1 MKPKFELLD
10 KSLIERILEE
20 AFQLIED
27 PGVRVAPYVEDLL
40 RGAGITVKEG
50 VAHIPEVLARRL
62 LDLVPRGFCLYD
74 RHGNRSVL
82 YGGDT
87 VHFDPGSSCLNIL
100 DPATQLPR
108 PALSADLV
116 RLVQV
121 AEMLP
126 QFAAQST
133 AMVCNDIPQ
142 EIGDWYRLL
151 LVLWYSEKPV
161 VTGAFSAASLHTLI
175 DLLAIEGGGR
185 DALRSNPRAIFDV
198 CPSPPLNWSEF
209 ASQNLVD
216 LAHAGVP
223 AEIVSMPLAGATA
236 PVTLAGSV
244 VQHAAECIS
253 GITIHQLAQPGAPI
267 VWGGAP
273 AIFDM
278 RTGKTPMGAIETAM
292 LDLACS
298 QVGKYLGLPT
308 HAYLVAGD
316 GRVIDAQV
324 EMESGMAAV
333 LGALTGINMI
343 SGAGMLDF
351 LACHSIEKLVIDA
364 EAIASAQRL
373 IAGIEPRGD
382 SLAVGMFVQTGLHGD
397 FLKLK
402 ETRSLFR
409 QEQHFPSSVIDRGV
423 TAMDGADPDIVERA
437 RQRVDELLSGYERQ
451 PLPAEWEQELIAFA
465 QREAKESGLEDLPGI
480 IHEETVR
487 EAGLTK

>member
-1 MKPKFELLD
+1 MRPKFELLD
-10 KSLIERILEE
+10 RPLIERMLDE
-20 AFQLIED
+20 ALQLIED

-40 RGAGITVKEG
+40 RAAGVTVKGG
-50 VAHIPEVLARRL
+50 VAHIPEPVARRQL
-62 LDLVPRGFCLYD
+62 ELAPRGFCLY
-74 RHGNRSVL
+74 NRLGRAAVH
-82 YGGDT
+82 YGGDD

-100 DPATQLPR
+100 DPESQQAR
-108 PALSADLV
+108 PAVSDDLV

-133 AMVCNDIPQ
+133 AMVCNDAPQ

-161 VTGAFSAASLHTLI
+161 VTGAFSADSLRTLI
-175 DLLAIEGGGR
+175 ELLALESGGR
-185 DALRSNPRAIFDV
+185 EVLRQKPRAIFDV

-216 LAHAGVP
+216 LARAGIP

-278 RTGKTPMGAIETAM
+278 RTGKTPMGAMETAM
-292 LDLACS
+292 LDVACA
-298 QVGKYLGLPT
+298 QVGKHLGLPT

-324 EMESGMAAV
+324 EMESGMSTV

-373 IAGIEPRGD
+373 IEGIEPRGD
-382 SLAVGMFVQTGLHGD
+382 SLATAMFAQTGLHGD
-397 FLKLK
+397 FLTLK
-402 ETRSLFR
+402 ETRALFR
-409 QEQHFPSSVIDRGV
+409 KEQHFPSRVIDRGLS
-423 TAMDGADPDIVERA
+423 TMDGSNPGILDRA
-437 RQRVDELLSGYERQ
+437 RQRVDELLSTYERH
-451 PLPAEWEQELIAFA
+451 PLAPEIEKEMIAFA
-465 QREAKESGLEDLPGI
+465 ESEGKKAGLEGLPGI
-480 IHEETVR
+480 LAREYAH
-487 EAGLTK
+487 EAGRTR

>member
-10 KSLIERILEE
+10 KALIERILDE

-27 PGVRVAPYVEDLL
+27 PGVRIAPYVEDLL
-40 RGAGITVKEG
+40 RSAGITVKEG
-50 VAHIPEVLARRL
+50 VAHIPEALGRRL

-82 YGGDT
+82 YGGDS

-100 DPATQLPR
+100 DSATQLPR

-133 AMVCNDIPQ
+133 AVVCNDIPQ

-151 LVLWYSEKPV
+151 LVLWYSNKPI

-175 DLLAIEGGGR
+175 DLLAIASGGR
-185 DALRSNPRAIFDV
+185 DALRQTPRAVFDV

-216 LAHAGVP
+216 LARAGVP

-253 GITIHQLAQPGAPI
+253 GITIHQLAQPGSPI

-292 LDLACS
+292 LDVACA

-308 HAYLVAGD
+308 HAYMVAGD

-324 EMESGMAAV
+324 EMESGMSAM

-382 SLAVGMFVQTGLHGD
+382 SLAVGMFAQTGLHGD

-402 ETRSLFR
+402 ETRTLFR
-409 QEQHFPSSVIDRGV
+409 QEQHFPSAVIDRGRL
-423 TAMDGADPDIVERA
+423 AMDGDPGILERA
-437 RQRVDELLSGYERQ
+437 RQRVEELLSAYERH
-451 PLPAEWEQELIAFA
+451 PLPPDCEQELIAFA
-465 QREAKESGLEDLPGI
+465 QRESQEFGMEGLPGI
-480 IHEETVR
+480 VGEETVR

>member
-1 MKPKFELLD
+1 
-10 KSLIERILEE
+10 
-20 AFQLIED
+20 
-27 PGVRVAPYVEDLL
+27 
-40 RGAGITVKEG
+40 
-50 VAHIPEVLARRL
+50 
-62 LDLVPRGFCLYD
+62 
-74 RHGNRSVL
+74 
-82 YGGDT
+82 
-87 VHFDPGSSCLNIL
+87 
-100 DPATQLPR
+100 
-108 PALSADLV
+108 
-116 RLVQV
+116 
-121 AEMLP
+121 
-126 QFAAQST
+126 
-133 AMVCNDIPQ
+133 MVCNDVPQ

-151 LVLWYSEKPV
+151 LVLWYSEKPI
-161 VTGAFSAASLHTLI
+161 VTGAFSATSLHTLI
-175 DLLAIEGGGR
+175 DLLAIASGGR
-185 DALRSNPRAIFDV
+185 AALRQTPRAIFDV

-216 LAHAGVP
+216 LARAGVP

-292 LDLACS
+292 LDVACA

-308 HAYLVAGD
+308 HAYMVAGD

-324 EMESGMAAV
+324 EMESGMSAM

-373 IAGIEPRGD
+373 IAGVEPRGD
-382 SLAVGMFVQTGLHGD
+382 SLAVAMFAQTGLQGD

-409 QEQHFPSSVIDRGV
+409 REQHFPSNVIDRGLPP
-423 TAMDGADPDIVERA
+423 ADGTDPGILERA
-437 RQRVDELLSGYERQ
+437 RQRVEELLSSYERH
-451 PLPAEWEQELIAFA
+451 PLSPECEQELIAFA
-465 QREAKESGLEDLPGI
+465 HRAAKESGLEGLPGI
-480 IHEETVR
+480 VQEEPVR
-487 EAGLTK
+487 EVGLMK

>member
-1 MKPKFELLD
+1 MRPKLELLD
-10 KSLIERILEE
+10 KPLIERILDE

-27 PGVRVAPYVEDLL
+27 PGVRVAPYVQDLL
-40 RGAGITVKEG
+40 RAAGITVRDG
-50 VAHIPEVLARRL
+50 VAHIPEALARRL

-74 RHGNRSVL
+74 RLGKPAVH
-82 YGGDT
+82 YGGDA

-100 DPATQLPR
+100 DPETQQAR
-108 PALSADLV
+108 PAMAADLV
-116 RLVQV
+116 KLVQV

-133 AMVCNDIPQ
+133 AMVCNDVPP

-161 VTGAFSAASLHTLI
+161 VTGAFSASSLHTLI
-175 DLLAIEGGGR
+175 DLLAIESGGR
-185 DALRSNPRAIFDV
+185 DALRQSPRAIFDV
-198 CPSPPLNWSEF
+198 CPSPPLNWSES

-216 LAHAGVP
+216 LARAGIP

-236 PVTLAGSV
+236 PVTLVGSV

-278 RTGKTPMGAIETAM
+278 RSGKTPMGAIETAM
-292 LDLACS
+292 LDVACS

-324 EMESGMAAV
+324 EMESGMSAV
-333 LGALTGINMI
+333 LGALAGINMI

-373 IAGIEPRGD
+373 IEGIQPRTD
-382 SLAVGMFVQTGLHGD
+382 SLAVAMFAQTGLQGD

-402 ETRSLFR
+402 ETRALFR
-409 QEQHFPSSVIDRGV
+409 KEQHFPSDVIDRGRPSR
-423 TAMDGADPDIVERA
+423 DGAPPDILQRARHRVEDLASKYQRAPLPSEVER
-437 RQRVDELLSGYERQ
+437 
-451 PLPAEWEQELIAFA
+451 ELIAFA
-465 QREAKESGLEDLPGI
+465 QREARSAGLEGLPGI
-480 IHEETVR
+480 LCPELV
-487 EAGLTK
+487 